1 LQPRHFPPLLIR
13 QPEHIADLATGWA
26 EDLAI
31 GPAHRRDFINANL
44 LITKVLNRVYE
55 SGWYAMNE
63 AYPTG
68 VSYQVYIP
76 IKFPPKM
83 ADEFRSIRYN

>member
-1 LQPRHFPPLLIR
+1 MEDGSDLDGELLFAASALPPLLIR

-55 SGWYAMNE
+55 SGWVCHE
-63 AYPTG
+63 
-68 VSYQVYIP
+68 
-76 IKFPPKM
+76 
-83 ADEFRSIRYN
+83 